1 MHNLTQGLCFDGL
14 LRDPRV
20 VSQNKPLF
28 LHFGDTHPAPEP
40 LRAAEAVEDEEDDHG
55 SGFSNFWCQ
64 NIKCLQSVEI
74 CARDLTRSVSTSG
87 HGLQHSMRYFQKRTA
102 DKETRFIYFLGA

>member
-28 LHFGDTHPAPEP
+28 LHFGDTHPAPKP
-40 LRAAEAVEDEEDDHG
+40 LRAAEAVEDEEEDHG
-55 SGFSNFWCQ
+55 
-64 NIKCLQSVEI
+64 
-74 CARDLTRSVSTSG
+74 
-87 HGLQHSMRYFQKRTA
+87 
-102 DKETRFIYFLGA
+102 